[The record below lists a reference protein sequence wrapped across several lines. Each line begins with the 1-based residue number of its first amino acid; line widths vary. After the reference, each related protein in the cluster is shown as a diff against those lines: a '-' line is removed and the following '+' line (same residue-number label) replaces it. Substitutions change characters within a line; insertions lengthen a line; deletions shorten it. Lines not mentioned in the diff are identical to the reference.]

1 MKILYGKTLT
11 AEENKVVS
19 NISAECGIL
28 FDTARLLFYRG
39 IDTPTKAKS
48 FLNPGKKGFLDP
60 YLLNGVNDAVK
71 RLIRARD
78 NGEKVLIFGDY
89 DADGIC
95 ATTIL

>member
-39 IDTPTKAKS
+39 IDTPIKAK
-48 FLNPGKKGFLDP
+48 
-60 YLLNGVNDAVK
+60 A
-71 RLIRARD
+71 
-78 NGEKVLIFGDY
+78 
-89 DADGIC
+89 
-95 ATTIL
+95 